1 MEFCLDVSHKV
12 AYVCDPDGTIVEFVE
27 ICSIAWLSASTFMR
41 VAMPELKLYDRL
53 T

>member
-1 MEFCLDVSHKV
+1 MGSGSKGKV
-12 AYVCDPDGTIVEFVE
+12 AYVRDPDGTIVEFVE

-41 VAMPELKLYDRL
+41 VAMPALKLYDRL